1 MYLAR
6 ARNGMKETNNGKL
19 RESGTGKGAVGARLW
34 GRPRAKLN
42 VNASEGLLGRPQDNT
57 VQH

>member
-1 MYLAR
+1 MAR
-6 ARNGMKETNNGKL
+6 ARNGMKETNNRKL
-19 RESGTGKGAVGARLW
+19 RRVVQGRGRAVGARPW